1 MIQIPIEIQSFIFT
15 LNASIGIALYP
26 EDAGDRDIL
35 MQCADIA
42 MYEVKSKINRNNYL
56 FFNTELG
63 ERIKRYYEIELALRN
78 ANFDNEFI
86 LYFQPQYNAK
96 KSGMIFD
103 IGEWVTD
110 KAFSQI
116 KKWNQTYS
124 LNLKISIN
132 ISPIQIEHV
141 GFIDWFKEK
150 LQKESIKPEWID
162 LEITESVAIKP
173 DG

>member
-1 MIQIPIEIQSFIFT
+1 MRSNLKLTETIICFLIQSLEKELKDIMK
-15 LNASIGIALYP
+15 LNSLYAMQILIMNLFCTFNRSI
-26 EDAGDRDIL
+26 
-35 MQCADIA
+35 MQ
-42 MYEVKSKINRNNYL
+42 
-56 FFNTELG
+56 
-63 ERIKRYYEIELALRN
+63 
-78 ANFDNEFI
+78 
-86 LYFQPQYNAK
+86 K